1 MVPVE
6 ALQTEEASPVDT
18 ELDPSNVSLRTPANA
33 LGVTLAEHVAT
44 GAAEALA
51 LGYGSERRL
60 TAIAIEATRNVV
72 EHAYVDRDV
81 GGIELSIGVLR
92 GGEHEPASVTPGRG
106 EILIRVS
113 DTGGGCPL
121 TPTSTEPAGLGLA
134 MMSELSEALTIESHK
149 DRGTE
154 IGATIS
160 FSRGDS
166 PMSPTAA
173 SSRPDD
179 RQVTGETE
187 MVFGDPA
194 FLVPIVPRVLSAHA
208 THPDITLDALQS
220 VVAQGTSLAKRLAEE
235 EAPPPIS
242 VAPGSNAD
250 ALSVHIGPVQPDRG
264 RALADDLRRKFD
276 DPLTVLLGPEPNG
289 GVRIQVRIPLQ

>member
-1 MVPVE
+1 M
-6 ALQTEEASPVDT
+6 
-18 ELDPSNVSLRTPANA
+18 
-33 LGVTLAEHVAT
+33 TLAGRVAT

-51 LGYGSERRL
+51 LGYGPERRL

-72 EHAYVDRDV
+72 EHAYVDREV
-81 GGIELSIGVLR
+81 GGIELSIELL
-92 GGEHEPASVTPGRG
+92 GEREREPASVTPGQG
-106 EILIRVS
+106 EILIRIS

-121 TPTSTEPAGLGLA
+121 TPTSSEPAGLGLT
-134 MMSELSEALTIESHK
+134 MMSELSEALTIDSRR

-160 FSRGDS
+160 FPRGDS
-166 PMSPTAA
+166 PMSPTEAG
-173 SSRPDD
+173 SRPED
-179 RQVTGETE
+179 RQVTGATE

-208 THPDITLDALQS
+208 SRPDITLDALES

-242 VAPGSNAD
+242 VAPGPDAD

-264 RALADDLRRKFD
+264 RVLVDDLRRRVD
-276 DPLTVLLGPEPNG
+276 DPHAVQLGPEPNG